1 MYLFYLYIDFVNQE
15 KLLKYAIDY
24 LSKYDSS
31 KKNLNNVIKRKIY
44 RLNITDLEKK
54 NLLELTNNIIS
65 KLENNHLI
73 NDKKYSENKISSLS
87 RSGKSKKFITNYLI
101 KKGINSSQIEEDLK
115 IFNQINEDW
124 ELNSAKL
131 FAKKK
136 RLFESDDTYEKKLA
150 KLARAGFNYDICKK
164 ILS

>member
-1 MYLFYLYIDFVNQE
+1 M
-15 KLLKYAIDY
+15 
-24 LSKYDSS
+24 
-31 KKNLNNVIKRKIY
+31 
-44 RLNITDLEKK
+44 
-54 NLLELTNNIIS
+54 S

-73 NDKKYSENKISSLS
+73 NDKKYSENKILSLS

-101 KKGINSSQIEEDLK
+101 KKGINSFQIEEDLK
-115 IFNQINEDW
+115 VFNQINEDW

-150 KLARAGFNYDICKK
+150 KLARAGFNYEICKK